1 MIFAVAIEKLV
12 IWLMSLFVNKPVPS
26 KPAAKDAM
34 LRDFKVLLESRL
46 EEF

>member
-1 MIFAVAIEKLV
+1 MAIEKLV
-12 IWLMSLFVNKPVPS
+12 IWLKSLFVNKSVPS

-46 EEF
+46 EKF